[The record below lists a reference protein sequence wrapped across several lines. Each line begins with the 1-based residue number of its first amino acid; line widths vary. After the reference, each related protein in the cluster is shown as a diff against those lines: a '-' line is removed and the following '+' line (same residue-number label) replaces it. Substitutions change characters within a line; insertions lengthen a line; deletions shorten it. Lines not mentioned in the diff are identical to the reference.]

1 MSKQEDKQSE
11 QVQLPEGL
19 MSDLEK
25 AFQAIKAYN
34 GGYGVVT
41 IQLKGLLVPV
51 IDIQMR
57 QFRKD
62 EKKKIS

>member
-11 QVQLPEGL
+11 RVLPEGL
-19 MSDLEK
+19 MTDLEK

-62 EKKKIS
+62 EQKKIS